1 VGGKVKDKVFV
12 PLLPESSEELRTRT
26 TEAVATVDVDM
37 IYRIWD
43 EVACRWD
50 IAG

>member
-1 VGGKVKDKVFV
+1 VWGNVKDKDFV

-26 TEAVATVDVDM
+26 TEAVATIDLDI

-43 EVACRWD
+43 EAACRGD